1 MNDRSHISV
10 ILDRTGSMQDIRSDI
25 VGGYNA
31 FLAAQKDGPGKAT
44 LSLVQFDSQDPY
56 EVLHA
61 YADLTAVSPLSLDQ
75 YVPRASTPLYDAMG
89 RGILDLEAWLA
100 SRPDAER
107 PAKVIF
113 VVVTDGQENAS
124 REFDRARVNRL
135 VEAKKQLGW
144 DFVFLSADLGAFDD
158 AGGLGV
164 DYAARL
170 MFDKTAEGNRM
181 VWDLASEK
189 ISRRR
194 ADVAERIEFND
205 IDRKA
210 ASKSHRSA

>member
-10 ILDRTGSMQDIRSDI
+10 ILDRTGSMQDIRVDV

-31 FLAAQKDGPGKAT
+31 FLAAQKDGPGQAT

-61 YADLTAVSPLSLDQ
+61 YADLATVAPLSLDQ
-75 YVPRASTPLYDAMG
+75 YVPRATTPLYDAMG

-107 PAKVIF
+107 PSKVIF

-124 REFDRARVNRL
+124 KEFDRARVNRL
-135 VEAKKQLGW
+135 IEAKKQLGW
-144 DFVFLSADLGAFDD
+144 DFVFLSADLGAFDE
-158 AGGLGV
+158 AGDLGV
-164 DYAARL
+164 DYRSRL
-170 MFDKTAEGNRM
+170 MFDKTTEGNRAA
-181 VWDLASEK
+181 WDLASEK
-189 ISRRR
+189 VALRRSSLAR
-194 ADVAERIEFND
+194 DIEFND
-205 IDRKA
+205 IERTS
-210 ASKSHRSA
+210 ASKSHRPA